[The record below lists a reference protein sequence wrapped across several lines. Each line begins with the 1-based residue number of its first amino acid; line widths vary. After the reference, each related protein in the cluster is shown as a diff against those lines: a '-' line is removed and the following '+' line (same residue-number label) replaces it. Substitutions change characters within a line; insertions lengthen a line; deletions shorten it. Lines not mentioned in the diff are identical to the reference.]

1 MKKQNINGE
10 VIISFDDYQEL
21 KEYAGKKVNA
31 KGNLFKRSFFV
42 GNEWIRFHKDG
53 LHKISNGYTAVIS
66 VYK

>member
-1 MKKQNINGE
+1 MKKQNVGGE
-10 VIISFDDYQEL
+10 IVISFDNYQEL
-21 KEYAGKKVNA
+21 KDYAVRKLNA
-31 KGNLFKRSFFV
+31 KGNLYKRSFFV